1 MLFRQGYQEVP
12 LIFTN
17 ILIICVGN
25 ICRSPSAERI
35 FRSLLPESDISSA
48 GIGALV
54 GKPIDPSA
62 ARCLSQHDYSS
73 DNHIARQVSGA
84 MMNEAS
90 LVLVME
96 KEHQRFLMER
106 YPSCSGKV
114 MLLGAW
120 VNKEIHDP
128 YRKSDEAFQ
137 HVFEQIEESCL
148 SWSVKLNGG

>member
-1 MLFRQGYQEVP
+1 M
-12 LIFTN
+12 
-17 ILIICVGN
+17 IICVGN

-35 FRSLLPESDISSA
+35 FKSLLPEGDISSA

-62 ARCLSQHDYSS
+62 AKFLNQHDYSS
-73 DNHIARQVSGA
+73 DDHNARQVDSA

-96 KEHQRFLMER
+96 KKHQRFLMER

-114 MLLGAW
+114 MLLGVW
-120 VNKEIHDP
+120 LDKEIHDP
-128 YRKSDEAFQ
+128 YRKSDEAFK

-148 SWSVKLNGG
+148 SWSAKLNGGS